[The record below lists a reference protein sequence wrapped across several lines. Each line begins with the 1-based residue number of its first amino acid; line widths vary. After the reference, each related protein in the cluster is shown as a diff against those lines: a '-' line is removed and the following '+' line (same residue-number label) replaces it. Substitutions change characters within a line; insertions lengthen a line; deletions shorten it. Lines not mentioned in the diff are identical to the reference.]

1 MADNESASPEDAGIA
16 RRPTTPALFG
26 GGEPFYLFQEVFEI
40 AQTLGRVIERLDLQG
55 RKIDGI
61 EESIRAQNEKIDRLS
76 REFGYIK
83 KGWWLVLI
91 VLGMALKAGYDE
103 FIRPML
109 G

>member
-1 MADNESASPEDAGIA
+1 M
-16 RRPTTPALFG
+16 
-26 GGEPFYLFQEVFEI
+26 
-40 AQTLGRVIERLDLQG
+40 ERLDIQG

-61 EESIRAQNEKIDRLS
+61 EKSVRTQDEKIDRLS

-83 KGWWLVLI
+83 KGWWLALI
-91 VLGMALKAGYDE
+91 LLGVAIKAGYDE